1 MDGAEGSRDRMG
13 GGNLGESSGV
23 RGGNPVEGSGG
34 AAGECKAFGIRE
46 MHSRVK
52 IPAEGLA
59 LENSRGK
66 GPPVQATM
74 LRNAFPFLTVAIF
87 TIYDDHQKNS

>member
-1 MDGAEGSRDRMG
+1 MS
-13 GGNLGESSGV
+13 
-23 RGGNPVEGSGG
+23 
-34 AAGECKAFGIRE
+34 E

-74 LRNAFPFLTVAIF
+74 LLNTFPFLAINIF
-87 TIYDDHQKNS
+87 TIYDDHLIKTIS